1 MFGEYGAMIIDPIA
15 DMLTRIRNG
24 YQAKKIRVDV
34 PASKLV
40 REMARIL
47 LEEKLIGNFREIA
60 DPRQNIL
67 RIYLRYGKD
76 ETPAVIGLRK
86 ISKPG
91 RRVYSGAGR
100 IGRVRNGLG
109 VSIISTSQGLM
120 TDRQARA
127 KHIGGEVIAQVW

>member
-1 MFGEYGAMIIDPIA
+1 MTMTDPIA
-15 DMLTRIRNG
+15 DMLTRVRNG

-34 PASKLV
+34 PSSKLV

-91 RRVYSGAGR
+91 RRVYTNADK
-100 IGRVRNGLG
+100 IQRVRNGLG
-109 VSIISTSQGLM
+109 VAIISTSQGLM
-120 TDRQARA
+120 TDRLARA
-127 KHIGGEVIAQVW
+127 RHVGGEVIAHVW

>member
-1 MFGEYGAMIIDPIA
+1 MTMTDPIA

-34 PASKLV
+34 PSSKLV

-60 DPRQNIL
+60 HPTQNVL
-67 RIYLRYGKD
+67 RIYLRYGKN
-76 ETPAVIGLRK
+76 EIPAILGLRK

-91 RRVYSGAGR
+91 RRIYKGAED
-100 IGRVRNGLG
+100 IKRVRNGLG
-109 VSIISTSQGLM
+109 VAIVSTSQGLM
-120 TDRQARA
+120 TDRLARA
-127 KHIGGEVIAQVW
+127 RNIGGEIIAHAW

>member
-1 MFGEYGAMIIDPIA
+1 MTMTDPIA
-15 DMLTRIRNG
+15 DMLTRVRNG

-76 ETPAVIGLRK
+76 ETPAVLGLRK

-91 RRVYSGAGR
+91 RRVYNRAEQIR
-100 IGRVRNGLG
+100 RVRNGLG
-109 VSIISTSQGLM
+109 VAIISTSQGLM

-127 KHIGGEVIAQVW
+127 KHVGGEVIAHVW